1 MNSFCATLLILCSM
15 FIGGFDF
22 EYKNQD
28 EFVRGVTECTQLYN
42 SYLPPYQRAYI
53 VVSVA
58 QAGLES
64 DWGKSRFAQLGNNFY
79 GLIQPD
85 ITEPHITALGN
96 KNIHVKKYGRKCES
110 VADYIN
116 LLNGVSQFLE
126 YRKIRMEEVVSGK
139 SNLIKVINYLSG
151 FAIDPAYTKK
161 VKRTVQYLMREY
173 PEIFPVSLGV

>member
-1 MNSFCATLLILCSM
+1 MNNFCATLLILCSM
-15 FIGGFDF
+15 HLGGFDF
-22 EYKNQD
+22 NYKNQD
-28 EFVRGVTECTQLYN
+28 EFVRGITECTQLYN
-42 SYLPPYQRAYI
+42 SYLPPQQRVYI

-79 GLIQPD
+79 GIIQPD

-116 LLNGVSQFLE
+116 LLNTGSQFAE
-126 YRKIRMEEVVSGK
+126 YRQIRIKQMMSGE
-139 SNLIKVINYLSG
+139 SSIINLIDSLSP

-161 VKRTVQYLMREY
+161 VKRTVRYLMKEY
-173 PEIFPVSLGV
+173 PEFFPVSLGV